1 VQHRDQH
8 RHRQRHGHDEREGE
22 HEHFGDHARRQP
34 LPEQAG
40 ELLGDLLDEHQRRER
55 RQGEAERCDVLAEE
69 IAADGAHDEWG
80 HYIRKSKSLQD
91 ITTL

>member
-1 VQHRDQH
+1 MN
-8 RHRQRHGHDEREGE
+8 GSESTNN
-22 HEHFGDHARRQP
+22 HARRQP

-55 RQGEAERCDVLAEE
+55 RQGEAERRDVLAEE
-69 IAADGAHDEWG
+69 IPADGAHDQWR